1 MISCKARNTVHD
13 RRAARQARGFGLL
26 EQRGSSPLRNRLPEP
41 VPGRPLPRR
50 PHAARPGCAAC
61 ARALGALAL
70 GALLALALGPL
81 PAARAAGPQATAT
94 PAASATPAAPE
105 DVMTT
110 SRPVTLLAVGDSLTA
125 GYGLPAS
132 AALPAVVE
140 ALLRQEGLDVRLVN
154 AGVSG
159 DTPSGGLARLPGLLE
174 ERPDCAWLALGAN
187 DGLRGQDPALME
199 ANLDAMLELF
209 AARGVPVLLVGMR
222 AMENYGSDYA
232 ARFDAVF
239 PRVAARHGVPLH
251 PFLLDGVALNPA
263 LNQDDGI
270 HPNER
275 GVAIV
280 ALGLLPGVRA
290 LVQAA
295 ARP

>member
-1 MISCKARNTVHD
+1 MPD
-13 RRAARQARGFGLL
+13 
-26 EQRGSSPLRNRLPEP
+26 SPLPQTPRTAQTGHAA
-41 VPGRPLPRR
+41 PGR
-50 PHAARPGCAAC
+50 ARV
-61 ARALGALAL
+61 LGALAL
-70 GALLALALGPL
+70 APLLALALALGPA
-81 PAARAAGPQATAT
+81 PAARGADP
-94 PAASATPAAPE
+94 ASAATTPE
-105 DVMTT
+105 DTMSTP
-110 SRPVTLLAVGDSLTA
+110 RPVTLLAVGDSLTA

-140 ALLRQEGLDVRLVN
+140 ALLRQEGLDVRIVN

-159 DTPSGGLARLPGLLE
+159 DTTSGGLARLPWLLE

-222 AMENYGSDYA
+222 AMENYGADYA

-239 PRVAARHGVPLH
+239 PRVAARHGVALH
-251 PFLLDGVALNPA
+251 PFLLEGVALDPA

-275 GVAIV
+275 GVAII
-280 ALGLLPGVRA
+280 ARALLPRVRA
-290 LVQAA
+290 LAQAA
-295 ARP
+295 AQP

>member
-1 MISCKARNTVHD
+1 MRTLSGPERPARL
-13 RRAARQARGFGLL
+13 RRTPGAPRSLALRG
-26 EQRGSSPLRNRLPEP
+26 LRR
-41 VPGRPLPRR
+41 
-50 PHAARPGCAAC
+50 
-61 ARALGALAL
+61 LGAAA
-70 GALLALALGPL
+70 ALLALALLLAPG
-81 PAARAAGPQATAT
+81 AGARARAADRPAPATASLQEAPM
-94 PAASATPAAPE
+94 PA
-105 DVMTT
+105 

-125 GYGLPAS
+125 GYGLPVS

-140 ALLRQEGLDVRLVN
+140 GLLRREGLDVRIVN

-159 DTPSGGLARLPGLLE
+159 DTTSGGLARLPWLLE
-174 ERPDCAWLALGAN
+174 ERPDCAWLELGAN

-209 AARGVPVLLVGMR
+209 RAKGVPVLLIGMR
-222 AMENYGSDYA
+222 ALENYGADYA

-239 PRVAARHGVPLH
+239 PRVAARHGVALH
-251 PFLLDGVALNPA
+251 PFLLEGVALDPA

-275 GVAIV
+275 GVAII
-280 ALGLLPGVRA
+280 ARALLPRVRA

>member
-1 MISCKARNTVHD
+1 M
-13 RRAARQARGFGLL
+13 L
-26 EQRGSSPLRNRLPEP
+26 EQRGSAPLRGGLPGP
-41 VPGRPLPRR
+41 VPGRPGR
-50 PHAARPGCAAC
+50 AAW

-70 GALLALALGPL
+70 AALLTLALGPL
-81 PAARAAGPQATAT
+81 PAARAAGPQATAAPTT
-94 PAASATPAAPE
+94 PAASEDTMSTP
-105 DVMTT
+105 
-110 SRPVTLLAVGDSLTA
+110 RPVTLLAVGDSLTA

-140 ALLRQEGLDVRLVN
+140 ALLRQEGLDVRIVN

-159 DTPSGGLARLPGLLE
+159 DTTSGGLARLPWLLE

-209 AARGVPVLLVGMR
+209 AARGVPVLLIGMR
-222 AMENYGSDYA
+222 AMENYGADYA

-251 PFLLDGVALNPA
+251 PFLLDGVALDPA

-275 GVAIV
+275 GVAVI
-280 ALGLLPGVRA
+280 ARALLPGVRA

>member
-1 MISCKARNTVHD
+1 MPDSPLPQTPRTAQTGHPAPGR
-13 RRAARQARGFGLL
+13 ARG
-26 EQRGSSPLRNRLPEP
+26 
-41 VPGRPLPRR
+41 
-50 PHAARPGCAAC
+50 
-61 ARALGALAL
+61 LGALARAPL
-70 GALLALALGPL
+70 LALALALGPA
-81 PAARAAGPQATAT
+81 PAARGADP
-94 PAASATPAAPE
+94 ASAATTPE
-105 DVMTT
+105 DTMSTP
-110 SRPVTLLAVGDSLTA
+110 RPVTLLAVGDSLTA

-140 ALLRQEGLDVRLVN
+140 ALLRQEGLDVRIVN

-159 DTPSGGLARLPGLLE
+159 DTTSGGLARLPWLLE

-222 AMENYGSDYA
+222 AMENYGADYA

-239 PRVAARHGVPLH
+239 PRVAARHGVALH
-251 PFLLDGVALNPA
+251 PFLLEGVALDPA

-275 GVAIV
+275 GVAII
-280 ALGLLPGVRA
+280 ARALLPRVRA
-290 LVQAA
+290 LAQAA
-295 ARP
+295 AQP